1 MSLLVLLGA
10 TACCA
15 VVLGGLGRVGAAGG
29 AVARADAVADVVA
42 LADVTGGPQAAGQV
56 AAANGAVVVAIDHAG
71 DVSTVVV
78 EVGGTRSTS
87 SAAPQRSGGAQ
98 HVTGAPRR

>member
-1 MSLLVLLGA
+1 M
-10 TACCA
+10 
-15 VVLGGLGRVGAAGG
+15 
-29 AVARADAVADVVA
+29 ADVVA
-42 LADVTGGPQAAGQV
+42 LAAVTGGPQAAGQV
-56 AAANGAVVVAIDHAG
+56 AAANGAVVVAIGHAG